1 MPSNSA
7 ANPVSPTAAGPRPHE
22 RGRVMIEAGI
32 ATFLMAF
39 ASAFIPAVPVEP
51 YLIGAATVT
60 GQGALLLG
68 VTAGAGQTTGKA
80 LMLLGLRG
88 TLRSMRLR
96 RWLERHTVRFAS
108 EPEPAVATV
117 AATPSGAA
125 PSGAARGPGPA
136 AAAPAAVPPRATV
149 RTILRRSIAAVV
161 AVTRRWNNR
170 LITLLDR
177 PFVAVPVVL
186 LSAAVG
192 LPPLLLVVF
201 CISSTRMSVGMFA
214 VTCFVG
220 RTIRFAAVSVLPD
233 LAQLLG

>member
-1 MPSNSA
+1 
-7 ANPVSPTAAGPRPHE
+7 
-22 RGRVMIEAGI
+22 MIEAGI

-60 GQGALLLG
+60 GQSALLLG

-88 TLRSMRLR
+88 TLRSTRLR
-96 RWLERHTVRFAS
+96 RWLERHTARFA
-108 EPEPAVATV
+108 PEPKPAVETV
-117 AATPSGAA
+117 AVA
-125 PSGAARGPGPA
+125 PSGTAPSGVAPSGTASRGTGLG

-149 RTILRRSIAAVV
+149 RTILRRSVAAVV

-170 LITLLDR
+170 LITLLNR

-220 RTIRFAAVSVLPD
+220 RTIRFAAVSVLPE
-233 LAQLLG
+233 LAHLLG

>member
-1 MPSNSA
+1 
-7 ANPVSPTAAGPRPHE
+7 
-22 RGRVMIEAGI
+22 MIEAGI

-88 TLRSMRLR
+88 TLRSTRLR
-96 RWLERHTVRFAS
+96 RWLERHTARFAP
-108 EPEPAVATV
+108 EPEPAAATV
-117 AATPSGAA
+117 AVA
-125 PSGAARGPGPA
+125 PSGPAPSATAPSGPGLGA
-136 AAAPAAVPPRATV
+136 AEPAAVPPRVTV
-149 RTILRRSIAAVV
+149 RTILRRWIAAVV
-161 AVTRRWNNR
+161 AVIRRWNNR
-170 LITLLDR
+170 LVALLDR

-201 CISSTRMSVGMFA
+201 CISSTRMSVAMFA

-233 LAQLLG
+233 LAHLLG

>member
-1 MPSNSA
+1 
-7 ANPVSPTAAGPRPHE
+7 
-22 RGRVMIEAGI
+22 MIEAGI

-88 TLRSMRLR
+88 TLRSTRLR
-96 RWLERHTVRFAS
+96 RWLERHTARFAP
-108 EPEPAVATV
+108 EPEPAAAAATTV
-117 AATPSGAA
+117 AVA
-125 PSGAARGPGPA
+125 PSGPGLGAAE
-136 AAAPAAVPPRATV
+136 PAAVPPRVTV
-149 RTILRRSIAAVV
+149 RTILRRSITAVV

-201 CISSTRMSVGMFA
+201 CISSTRMSVTMFA

-220 RTIRFAAVSVLPD
+220 RTTRFAAVSVLPD
-233 LAQLLG
+233 LAHLLG

>member
-1 MPSNSA
+1 
-7 ANPVSPTAAGPRPHE
+7 
-22 RGRVMIEAGI
+22 MIEAGI

-88 TLRSMRLR
+88 TLRSTRLR
-96 RWLERHTVRFAS
+96 RWLERHTARFAP

-117 AATPSGAA
+117 AVA
-125 PSGAARGPGPA
+125 PSGTAARGPGLGA
-136 AAAPAAVPPRATV
+136 AEPAAVPPRVTV
-149 RTILRRSIAAVV
+149 RTILRRSIAVVV

-233 LAQLLG
+233 LAHLLG

>member
-1 MPSNSA
+1 
-7 ANPVSPTAAGPRPHE
+7 
-22 RGRVMIEAGI
+22 MIEAGI

-51 YLIGAATVT
+51 YLIGAATMT

-88 TLRSMRLR
+88 TLRSTRLR
-96 RWLERHTVRFAS
+96 RWLERHTARFA
-108 EPEPAVATV
+108 PEPATV
-117 AATPSGAA
+117 AVA
-125 PSGAARGPGPA
+125 PSGPGLGAAE
-136 AAAPAAVPPRATV
+136 PAAVPPRVTV
-149 RTILRRSIAAVV
+149 RTILRRWIAAVV

-170 LITLLDR
+170 LVALLDR

-201 CISSTRMSVGMFA
+201 CISSTRMSVAMFA

-233 LAQLLG
+233 LAHLLG

>member
-1 MPSNSA
+1 
-7 ANPVSPTAAGPRPHE
+7 
-22 RGRVMIEAGI
+22 MIEAGI

-39 ASAFIPAVPVEP
+39 ASAFIPVVPVEP

-68 VTAGAGQTTGKA
+68 VTAGAGQTAGKA

-88 TLRSMRLR
+88 TLRSTRLR
-96 RWLERHTVRFAS
+96 RWLERHTVRFA
-108 EPEPAVATV
+108 PEPAVETV
-117 AATPSGAA
+117 AVTPSGTA
-125 PSGAARGPGPA
+125 PSGAVPSGSASHGPGPG
-136 AAAPAAVPPRATV
+136 AAAPTAVPPRATV
-149 RTILRRSIAAVV
+149 RTVLRRSIAAVV
-161 AVTRRWNNR
+161 AVTRRWNSR

-220 RTIRFAAVSVLPD
+220 RTFRFAAVSVLPE
-233 LAQLLG
+233 LAHLLG

>member
-1 MPSNSA
+1 
-7 ANPVSPTAAGPRPHE
+7 
-22 RGRVMIEAGI
+22 MIEAGI

-88 TLRSMRLR
+88 TLRSTRLR
-96 RWLERHTVRFAS
+96 RWLERHTARFAP
-108 EPEPAVATV
+108 EPEPAAAAATV
-117 AATPSGAA
+117 AVA
-125 PSGAARGPGPA
+125 PSGPAPSATAPSGPGLGA
-136 AAAPAAVPPRATV
+136 AEPAAVPPRVTV
-149 RTILRRSIAAVV
+149 RTILRRSITAVV

-201 CISSTRMSVGMFA
+201 CISSTRMSVAMFA

-220 RTIRFAAVSVLPD
+220 RTTRFAAVSVLPD
-233 LAQLLG
+233 LAHLLG

>member
-1 MPSNSA
+1 
-7 ANPVSPTAAGPRPHE
+7 
-22 RGRVMIEAGI
+22 MIEAGI

-51 YLIGAATVT
+51 YLIGAATMT

-88 TLRSMRLR
+88 TLRSTRLR
-96 RWLERHTVRFAS
+96 RWLERHTARFAP
-108 EPEPAVATV
+108 EPEPAAATV
-117 AATPSGAA
+117 AVA
-125 PSGAARGPGPA
+125 PSGPAPSATAPSGLGLGAAE
-136 AAAPAAVPPRATV
+136 PAAVPPRVTV

-170 LITLLDR
+170 LVALLDR

-201 CISSTRMSVGMFA
+201 CISSTRMSVAMFA

-220 RTIRFAAVSVLPD
+220 RTTRFAAVSVLPD
-233 LAQLLG
+233 LAHLLG

>member
-1 MPSNSA
+1 
-7 ANPVSPTAAGPRPHE
+7 
-22 RGRVMIEAGI
+22 MIEAGI

-88 TLRSMRLR
+88 TLRSTRLR
-96 RWLERHTVRFAS
+96 RWLERHTARFAP
-108 EPEPAVATV
+108 EPEPAAATV
-117 AATPSGAA
+117 AVA
-125 PSGAARGPGPA
+125 PSGPA
-136 AAAPAAVPPRATV
+136 PSATAPAAVPPRVTV
-149 RTILRRSIAAVV
+149 RTILRRWIAAVV
-161 AVTRRWNNR
+161 AVIRRWNNR
-170 LITLLDR
+170 LVALLDR

-233 LAQLLG
+233 LAHLLG